1 MLLSRYEIHQ
11 FPHPYIPFIFH
22 PYYTLTKQEIETNWH
37 KNIEILY
44 CISGNGY
51 VRCGASCY
59 DFKENDIA
67 VINSD
72 QLHTVGSTHSI
83 SYCCFIIGAG
93 FCVENGIAI
102 ENLLFQNLIQDPELA
117 QLIHNISIIHKNFNG
132 SDTRSVIHYRYAAL
146 GLLCKLCRDYC
157 CAESIPAPSHAH
169 IKKAIMYIR
178 SNFTKKL
185 SLDNISIYVG
195 ISKYHLCREFK
206 TLTGS
211 TIIEFINT
219 LRCTEAKRLIE
230 KGMRVSE
237 VAYTCGFDNLSYF
250 SRTFQNIIGHPPSFF
265 AKKLDA

>member
-11 FPHPYIPFIFH
+11 FAHPFIPFIFH
-22 PYYTLTKQEIETNWH
+22 PYYNLTNQEIETNWH

-83 SYCCFIIGAG
+83 SYCCFIIGTS
-93 FCVENGIAI
+93 FCAENGISI

-117 QLIHNISIIHKNFNG
+117 QLIHKISLIHKNFNG
-132 SDTRSVIHYRYAAL
+132 SDIGSVIDYRYAAL

-157 CAESIPAPSHAH
+157 CAESTPAPSHAH

-185 SLDNISIYVG
+185 SLDDISIYVG
-195 ISKYHLCREFK
+195 ISKYYLSREFK
-206 TLTGS
+206 ALTGCS
-211 TIIEFINT
+211 IIEFINT

-230 KGMRVSE
+230 KGMNISSA
-237 VAYTCGFDNLSYF
+237 AYECGFENLSYF
-250 SRTFQNIIGHPPSFF
+250 SQTFQKHIGVLPSCIL
-265 AKKLDA
+265 K